1 MDELSK
7 SHAFEKRPSSP
18 VTGGLN
24 LGRLSAWSESVP
36 TGHRHL
42 AILASMVVLSVF
54 GIGGTWAATAKLG
67 GALITGGRVLA
78 EGKNHV
84 IQHLEGGIIQEIL
97 AQEGSHVKVG
107 QTLLRL
113 DETATKSQLDRTLVD
128 RAIYAIELARW
139 RAEKQGSVDSFSVDE
154 EDIAPVN
161 KSPRVVEALESQI
174 AEFQSSKL
182 SRQQQLLIL
191 DGKISNEKED
201 IKYLK
206 KLLTAYSSQKESLR
220 KEEKSYNELLDQGL
234 ARQSQVLNL
243 QRQLTQIDAQVAN
256 AEATIQKSNHNIQAF
271 FDQKGGV
278 MSKHI
283 EDLNAKITSTQ
294 KSLNQSEDY
303 ITRLTDIL
311 SRSNVV
317 STVDGTIISF
327 PYKSLGSII
336 KPGDQVAAIL
346 PDASA
351 LMIESAILPK
361 DITKVFIGQD
371 VEISF
376 PSDQSNVI
384 PALHGNVKYI
394 SADSLKNNDNGENYY
409 LTYISMGNDRG
420 GRNILP
426 GNEAEVFFKTESKTL
441 LQYIADPVTR
451 FALKVYQE

>member
-36 TGHRHL
+36 TSRRHL

-97 AQEGSHVKVG
+97 AQEGSHVKAG

-113 DETATKSQLDRTLVD
+113 DETASKSQLDRTLVD

-139 RAEKQGSVDSFSVDE
+139 RAEKQGNVDGFSVDE
-154 EDIAPVN
+154 EDIAPV
-161 KSPRVVEALESQI
+161 KEHPRVVEALESQI
-174 AEFQSSKL
+174 AEFQSSKQ

-206 KLLTAYSSQKESLR
+206 NLLIAYYSQKASLK
-220 KEEKSYNELLDQGL
+220 KEEKSYKELLDQGL
-234 ARQSQVLNL
+234 ARQSQVLSI
-243 QRQLTQIDAQVAN
+243 QRQISQIDAQVAN
-256 AEATIQKSNHNIQAF
+256 AEATIQKSNHNIQSF
-271 FDQKGGV
+271 IDQKSGV
-278 MSKHI
+278 NSEHL
-283 EDLNAKITSTQ
+283 EEVNGKITETQ
-294 KSLNQSEDY
+294 KRLNQSQDY

-311 SRSNVV
+311 SRANVI

-327 PYKSLGSII
+327 PFKSLGSII
-336 KPGDQVAAIL
+336 KPGEQIAAIL
-346 PDASA
+346 PDASE
-351 LMIESAILPK
+351 LMIEAAILPK
-361 DITKVFIGQD
+361 DITKAFLGQE
-371 VEISF
+371 VEITF
-376 PSDQSNVI
+376 PSDQANVI
-384 PALHGNVKYI
+384 APLQGRVKYI
-394 SADSLKNNDNGENYY
+394 SADSLKNSESGENYY
-409 LTYISMGNDRG
+409 LAYVSMGNDRG

-426 GNEAEVFFKTESKTL
+426 GNEAEVFFKTEAKTL
-441 LQYIADPVTR
+441 VQYIADPVTR